1 MANTILDR
9 IKNVFAPT
17 VRDLP
22 PKNSE
27 RNLRNY
33 ISLVQLQRLRHDVA
47 MWRECIQEAELAYFP
62 HRVKMQRMYLDT
74 VFNGHTYACIKRR
87 KQLTMLREWE
97 FKNKEGVESEQN
109 EKLLNKK
116 WFSDLIEYILDAR
129 FLGYSLIALGD
140 ITDGNFND
148 LSIVRRANVSP
159 DRLVVNHLIYAL
171 DGASFMEEPYSDWCI
186 YVPTPSDNG
195 ISKCGYG
202 LLYQVALYEIICRN
216 LLGANADA
224 AELYGMPVRVGTT
237 TKTDEQERSEYAS
250 ALSNMASSGWILKDQ
265 MDELELLESKG
276 NGQGFKIYA
285 DLEQRCEKKISKII
299 LGHADV
305 LDSVPGKLGAGDGD
319 NSPVAQALRDTQTED
334 GAFVEDVI
342 NNTVIPKLIKLG
354 FKLDVNYKFCFSN
367 NEENEWEEKKERE
380 KNKFIADIALTM
392 KNAGLEMDAKYFE
405 EQTRI
410 PTTRTIVAPITPSKP
425 FSENVKNKLQALYK

>member
-1 MANTILDR
+1 MANRFINLFQ
-9 IKNVFAPT
+9 NAFAPT

-22 PKNSE
+22 AKNSE
-27 RNLRNY
+27 RDLRNF
-33 ISLVQLQRLRHDVA
+33 ISPVQLQRLRHDVA

-87 KQLTMLREWE
+87 KQLTLLREWE
-97 FKNKEGVESEQN
+97 FINKEGEESEKN
-109 EKLLNKK
+109 EEILNKK
-116 WFSDLIEYILDAR
+116 WFSELLDYILDAR
-129 FLGYSLIALGD
+129 FFGYSLIALGD

-148 LSIVRRANVSP
+148 LSIVKRANISP
-159 DRLVVNHLIYAL
+159 DRLTVNHLVYAL
-171 DGASFMEEPYSDWCI
+171 SGADFLEEPYKDWHVW
-186 YVPTPSDNG
+186 VPTTSDNG

-237 TKTDEQERSEYAS
+237 TKTDELERAEYAS
-250 ALSNMASSGWILKDQ
+250 ALANMASSGWILKDA

-299 LGHADV
+299 LGHADA
-305 LDSVPGKLGAGDGD
+305 LDSISGKLGGGQGED
-319 NSPVAQALRDTQTED
+319 SPTSQALRDVQTED
-334 GAFVEDVI
+334 GAFVEDLI
-342 NNTVIPKLIKLG
+342 NNVVIPKLINLG
-354 FKLDVNYKFCFSN
+354 LKIDANYKFCFTN
-367 NEENEWEEKKERE
+367 NEEKGREEKERITT
-380 KNKFIADIALTM
+380 NKAFADIALTM

-405 EQTRI
+405 EQTGI
-410 PTTRTIVAPITPSKP
+410 PATKSMAIETKP
-425 FSENVKNKLQALYK
+425 FTDSIKNKLAKIYK